1 LTTGLRKLAVALLG
15 TVVRHSPPSS
25 RSWGGAMLREMEC
38 ITTDWAALRWAFGST
53 SAIFRYSIERA
64 WRDERSDNSN
74 DGSMKAV
81 GKAVGG
87 LALAV
92 AFCIGVLAVCILS
105 LTRVSTFLFPEW
117 HLAQMRWAQCMSVL
131 GMPETIFVIVAAML
145 WRKRKTVSAGILACA
160 VMLATHFLVYVS
172 AHG

>member
-1 LTTGLRKLAVALLG
+1 
-15 TVVRHSPPSS
+15 
-25 RSWGGAMLREMEC
+25 MLREMEC
-38 ITTDWAALRWAFGST
+38 VTTDWAALRWALGGT
-53 SAIFRYSIERA
+53 SAIFRYSMERA
-64 WRDERSDNSN
+64 WRDERSDHSN
-74 DGSMKAV
+74 DGPMKVVA
-81 GKAVGG
+81 KAIGG

-117 HLAQMRWAQCMSVL
+117 HLAQMPWAQYMSVL

-160 VMLATHFLVYVS
+160 VMLGTHFLLYVS

>member
-1 LTTGLRKLAVALLG
+1 MSMGLRKIALVFLG
-15 TVVRHSPPSS
+15 AVVRYSPPST
-25 RSWGGAMLREMEC
+25 RGWGRAMLREMEC

-64 WRDERSDNSN
+64 CRDERCDNSSY
-74 DGSMKAV
+74 GLLKAV
-81 GKAVGG
+81 GKAVGA

-92 AFCIGVLAVCILS
+92 AFCVGVLAVCILS
-105 LTRVSTFLFPEW
+105 LTRVSTLLFPEW
-117 HLAQMRWAQCMSVL
+117 HLAQMPWARCMSVL
-131 GMPETIFVIVAAML
+131 GMPETIFVIAAALL

-160 VMLATHFLVYVS
+160 VTLATHFILYVS